1 VRRTTW
7 FGWVVAFALAAGGV
21 SAYAAGAPP
30 EPGQPANRPQAATT
44 GAAAGQVQLVP
55 DIVVKSVWI
64 GKGAVGQAF
73 TPLGHNPSVGEPIS
87 LGCDVGISGTVA
99 REAFKIAWYVDG
111 VKTCGEGAD
120 TVQNP
125 PVCEF
130 TWPLAV
136 GQKVFISYVPHQ
148 AGTHLYKCAVDV
160 GNQVTERKETNNSQE
175 LSFTVRAALS
185 GTTPAHRTP
194 VIPRPKLGP
203 KTQPQ

>member
-1 VRRTTW
+1 MRRTTW
-7 FGWVVAFALAAGGV
+7 FAWVVASALVAGGL

-30 EPGQPANRPQAATT
+30 EPGQPAHRTDAVTT
-44 GAAAGQVQLVP
+44 GAAAGQYQLVP
-55 DIVVKSVWI
+55 DIVVNSVWI
-64 GKGAVGQAF
+64 GKGDVGKAF
-73 TPLGHNPSVGEPIS
+73 TPLGHNPSVSEPIS

-136 GQKVFISYVPHQ
+136 GRKVFISYVPHQ
-148 AGTHLYKCAVDV
+148 AGTHIFKCAVDV

-175 LSFTVRAALS
+175 VSFTVRAALS
-185 GTTPAHRTP
+185 GTIPVHRTP
-194 VIPRPKLGP
+194 VMPKPKSEPKL
-203 KTQPQ
+203 QQQ